1 MSQLIMPTGFP
12 RWIFHRKTP
21 LEVNG
26 MTDAGLQASVV
37 GLYEK
42 AIHVSALEDVE
53 MITVFFYPY
62 AIPMIM
68 GIPFNH
74 TEACAT
80 FWNEYIER
88 MVKPV
93 YMEGMNLYPIH
104 SGQWLK
110 VYFEGGLRAFQ
121 EEFARFIRQWLP
133 LHPAYKWADN
143 ASCLEWYKGTDVN
156 SPDYPCGILMPIKK

>member
-26 MTDAGLQASVV
+26 TTDAGLQASVV

-62 AIPMIM
+62 AIPIIM

-74 TEACAT
+74 PEACAT
-80 FWNEYIER
+80 CWNEYIER

-110 VYFEGGLRAFQ
+110 VYY
-121 EEFARFIRQWLP
+121 P
-133 LHPAYKWADN
+133 YKDN
-143 ASCLEWYKGTDVN
+143 
-156 SPDYPCGILMPIKK
+156 PDYFPELSNQEPIQAGHLPPPYGVKMGREAARQVTSLCP

>member
-1 MSQLIMPTGFP
+1 MRHEVITLKDAHIIGFS
-12 RWIFHRKTP
+12 R
-21 LEVNG
+21 
-26 MTDAGLQASVV
+26 
-37 GLYEK
+37 
-42 AIHVSALEDVE
+42 
-53 MITVFFYPY
+53 
-62 AIPMIM
+62 

-121 EEFARFIRQWLP
+121 EEFARFIRHINGPTMPHAW
-133 LHPAYKWADN
+133 N
-143 ASCLEWYKGTDVN
+143 
-156 SPDYPCGILMPIKK
+156 GIKERTSTLQTIHVES